1 MKRVQHEKCA
11 SWEKCNTKCPQHEK
25 SAQKVQMSAEKLQH
39 ENSTTQEKV

>member
-25 SAQKVQMSAEKLQH
+25 SAQKVQMSAEKL
-39 ENSTTQEKV
+39 